1 MRKRGRPRKPVDK
14 LHENRLELNM
24 TGFWMRELEAMA
36 LEKDIPPRT
45 LARMLLVGTLRD
57 RREGNSDGSQLA

>member
-1 MRKRGRPRKPVDK
+1 MGKRGRPRKPVDK

-36 LEKDIPPRT
+36 LEKDVAPRT
-45 LARMLLVGTLRD
+45 LARMLLVDKMRD
-57 RREGNSDGSQLA
+57 ERKSNSDGSQLA